1 MLGYQ
6 GGRSHG
12 TGAEPGTGA
21 VDRSVGL
28 SPAVVGLVQPGLH
41 RGEPA
46 FKAYHSVTW
55 PQRTAVATVYL
66 GLIAALVYAMHA
78 AYVTPPS

>member
-1 MLGYQ
+1 M
-6 GGRSHG
+6 
-12 TGAEPGTGA
+12 
-21 VDRSVGL
+21 
-28 SPAVVGLVQPGLH
+28 
-41 RGEPA
+41 
-46 FKAYHSVTW
+46 TW